1 MNKRLYLILLAGLS
15 TAALADDQI
24 ITPNPTAQTAAPGTA
39 VSINI
44 NYTTNPVDPTL
55 TGLGLRVHFDS
66 SKLTFVT
73 SQYIVTLGQQPVSGP
88 TVDAADNDGDPSTDQ
103 FIILSWLDLAGNW
116 PGNVPTTI
124 AAVNFTTT
132 AGFNGTTSVNF
143 SASSTP
149 PSFVLAPTSATISEI
164 PATVS
169 ISATNA
175 NASEAGPTDGEF
187 TITRSGSTAA
197 ALTVNHTTSGTATSG
212 TDYTALSGSTVI
224 PSGAS
229 SAQIPVSP
237 IDDALVESTETV
249 IATLSASADYS
260 IGTSNATVNIADND
274 NPPIITGLIG
284 MTAAAAQKGGG
295 MHRKAQFSAQKRVAG
310 NAAIINIRENQRNF
324 RVNFIGTQALEN

>member
-1 MNKRLYLILLAGLS
+1 M
-15 TAALADDQI
+15 
-24 ITPNPTAQTAAPGTA
+24 
-39 VSINI
+39 
-44 NYTTNPVDPTL
+44 
-55 TGLGLRVHFDS
+55 
-66 SKLTFVT
+66 
-73 SQYIVTLGQQPVSGP
+73 VSGP

-284 MTAAAAQKGGG
+284 MTAAAAQ
-295 MHRKAQFSAQKRVAG
+295 A
-310 NAAIINIRENQRNF
+310 
-324 RVNFIGTQALEN
+324 ALEAAGYVVTTSFQFDPNATPGTVISETQDPANRTANLVIATAQPTASASPIPSLSSFGLLLLTPLLGLVALFRKKR